1 MTLSGILLDID
12 GTLIL
17 SNDIQAKAW
26 VEAFADFGYEVSF
39 EQVRSLI
46 GMGGDQLIPLVM
58 PELSSEEGDG
68 KQISDRRKTL
78 VMEKFSSELKP
89 SNGARSFV
97 TKLLEDGFQIV
108 IASSATNE
116 ELGILLKAAQVE
128 DLLQDIPK
136 TTTDDAESS
145 KPAPDLIQAALQ
157 KGNFQPDQ
165 VVMVGDAPYDIEAAS
180 KAGVAVIAFRCGGFS
195 DQQLKGAIAIYDDP
209 ADLLSQYDR
218 SPFAT
223 KILNAVG

>member
-26 VEAFADFGYEVSF
+26 VEAFAAFGYDVSF
-39 EQVRSLI
+39 EKVRPLI

-58 PELSSEEGDG
+58 PGLSSEEGDG

-78 VMEKFSSELKP
+78 ILEKFQSELKP
-89 SNGARSFV
+89 SNGARSLV
-97 TKLLEDGFQIV
+97 AKLQEEGFQIV
-108 IASSATNE
+108 IASSATAE
-116 ELGILLKAAQVE
+116 ELEILLQAAEVE
-128 DLLQDIPK
+128 DLLKDTPK

-145 KPAPDLIQAALQ
+145 KPAPDIVQAALQ

-165 VVMVGDAPYDIEAAS
+165 VVMLGDAPYDIEAAK
-180 KAGVAVIAFRCGGFS
+180 KASVAVIAFRCGGFS
-195 DQQLKGAIAIYDDP
+195 DQQLKDALAIYDDP
-209 ADLLSQYDR
+209 ADLLAQYPR
-218 SPFAT
+218 SPLAT
-223 KILNAVG
+223 KTLNAIV